1 VAREIYFRRK
11 AEADL
16 FALYEFIASNAGLTV
31 AGDYI
36 DRIEA
41 ACTALA
47 IFPER
52 GTRRDDL
59 LPGLRTIGF
68 ERRVTIAFRVLKT
81 RVEIVTIAYGG
92 RDFEGEFRRRKI
104 GTRTFTRPGRR
115 RRGP

>member
-1 VAREIYFRRK
+1 VARKVFFRPR

-16 FALYEFIASNAGLTV
+16 VGLHDYIAHHAGIKI
-31 AGDYI
+31 AGDYVG
-36 DRIEA
+36 RIETT
-41 ACTALA
+41 CMGLA
-47 IFPER
+47 MFAER

-92 RDFEGEFRRRKI
+92 RDFEAELREGD
-104 GTRTFTRPGRR
+104 
-115 RRGP
+115 